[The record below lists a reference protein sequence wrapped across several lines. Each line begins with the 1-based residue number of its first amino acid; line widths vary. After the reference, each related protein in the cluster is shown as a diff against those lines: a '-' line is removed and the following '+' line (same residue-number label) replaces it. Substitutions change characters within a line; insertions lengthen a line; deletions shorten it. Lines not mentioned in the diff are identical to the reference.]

1 MTKKIVKLD
10 LKCDIQDLIIFQ
22 EFMNKELS
30 PDLPEGMFDIM
41 NDILTV
47 LKSVRQIQQI
57 EVVNNN
63 LN

>member
-1 MTKKIVKLD
+1 MAKKIVKLD

-47 LKSVRQIQQI
+47 L
-57 EVVNNN
+57 N
-63 LN
+63 LSNRFNRLK